1 MEHFNPRAPCGA
13 RRDATPSPRQ
23 SRRIS
28 IHAPLAGR
36 DLFRVLNIGVPVDFN
51 PRAPCGARPVSLF
64 ADGEVWA
71 FQSTRPLRG
80 ATAARR
86 ALGTVRKK
94 FQSTR
99 PLRGATATFPLPLWM
114 IPHFNPRAPCGA
126 RRLLS
131 YTVTLSPKFQ
141 STRPLRGATFSLYIV
156 QPHNYNFNPRAP
168 CGARPQR
175 TARAVSTAQFQSTR
189 PLRGATQ
196 TVRGAGQWNAISI
209 HAPLAG
215 RDRAE
220 KSAARG
226 NRDFN
231 PRAPCG
237 ARLRPLPIPS
247 AAMTNFNPRAPCGAR
262 PIFAR
267 QKRR

>member
-1 MEHFNPRAPCGA
+1 MQRHRRGSQGGFQSTRPLRGATCSAFSISVCPWISIHAPLAGRDPFPYSLTVKCGHFNPRAPCGA
-13 RRDATPSPRQ
+13 RR
-23 SRRIS
+23 RR
-28 IHAPLAGR
+28 
-36 DLFRVLNIGVPVDFN
+36 GV
-51 PRAPCGARPVSLF
+51 RSARF
-64 ADGEVWA
+64 A
-71 FQSTRPLRG
+71 R
-80 ATAARR
+80 
-86 ALGTVRKK
+86 
-94 FQSTR
+94 
-99 PLRGATATFPLPLWM
+99 
-114 IPHFNPRAPCGA
+114 
-126 RRLLS
+126 
-131 YTVTLSPKFQ
+131 
-141 STRPLRGATFSLYIV
+141 
-156 QPHNYNFNPRAP
+156 NFNPRAP

-237 ARLRPLPIPS
+237 ARLRPMPIPS